1 MNAYRPLSVR
11 EIAVLQQQGCR
22 ADDWS
27 HIQVKDGFTPEAVEQ
42 VRFYGPVRLGV
53 FHRTL
58 EPEPG
63 IHRPS
68 GIRQA
73 ELHDVTV
80 GDDCLI
86 EQVGCLSRYD
96 IAPGAYI
103 SRVGTMSME
112 PSATCGLGTPVNV
125 LSEADAAFRVWLHRR
140 LGAQEFYLRSRLSSA
155 GCRALDAWVKAE
167 VEASIPSRGV
177 VGADACIVGV
187 SRLRNVYVGA
197 SAVID
202 GASCVEDCYL
212 DSCREAPVR
221 LGTDVICRRTVLQ
234 GGAEVLDG
242 AKVSECLVGQA
253 VHVGKG
259 FSAEASLFFA
269 NSYLDNGEAC
279 AVCAGP
285 FTVSHHKSTLLIGS
299 MSSFFNAGSG
309 TNMSNHMYKLGPL
322 HHGELERGCKTASG
336 AHLVW
341 GGRVGAFSMVMGKFD
356 CHADLSAFPFS
367 YLFHTDGRTVL
378 VPAINFF
385 TVGTCRDVHK
395 WPVRDKRPEGV
406 PPCDFISTCEALTPY
421 TVSRIREGRMRLE
434 QLLHAQEGNTP
445 EWYEPVR
452 GVFVKA
458 GALERGIG
466 LYRLMEQ
473 LYIARYLPEETS
485 AELCIPLRPD
495 EEWHDMLGLVVPG
508 SAFRAL
514 CDEASDGRGASLQEF
529 LDKLGCLCLA
539 YPVWVQT
546 HIRALYS
553 AEERE
558 EARVRRAANEERFYA
573 LLEADVSKEERLGG
587 TAFAPLAA
595 AFREQLHREKEEQLK
610 KAKERASSPKPGHD

>member
-86 EQVGCLSRYD
+86 
-96 IAPGAYI
+96 APGAYI

-140 LGAQEFYLRSRLSSA
+140 LGAQEFYLRSRLSSS

-202 GASCVEDCYL
+202 G
-212 DSCREAPVR
+212 VR
-221 LGTDVICRRTVLQ
+221 LIENQLISLLANKYDVKAFDSVGEIFDPERHEAVALGEPSETDEQIVLTEYQKGYTWGDAVLRT
-234 GGAEVLDG
+234 
-242 AKVSECLVGQA
+242 AKVV
-253 VHVGKG
+253 V
-259 FSAEASLFFA
+259 SAPS
-269 NSYLDNGEAC
+269 D
-279 AVCAGP
+279 
-285 FTVSHHKSTLLIGS
+285 
-299 MSSFFNAGSG
+299 
-309 TNMSNHMYKLGPL
+309 
-322 HHGELERGCKTASG
+322 KT
-336 AHLVW
+336 
-341 GGRVGAFSMVMGKFD
+341 
-356 CHADLSAFPFS
+356 
-367 YLFHTDGRTVL
+367 
-378 VPAINFF
+378 
-385 TVGTCRDVHK
+385 
-395 WPVRDKRPEGV
+395 
-406 PPCDFISTCEALTPY
+406 
-421 TVSRIREGRMRLE
+421 
-434 QLLHAQEGNTP
+434 
-445 EWYEPVR
+445 
-452 GVFVKA
+452 
-458 GALERGIG
+458 
-466 LYRLMEQ
+466 
-473 LYIARYLPEETS
+473 
-485 AELCIPLRPD
+485 
-495 EEWHDMLGLVVPG
+495 
-508 SAFRAL
+508 
-514 CDEASDGRGASLQEF
+514 
-529 LDKLGCLCLA
+529 
-539 YPVWVQT
+539 
-546 HIRALYS
+546 
-553 AEERE
+553 
-558 EARVRRAANEERFYA
+558 
-573 LLEADVSKEERLGG
+573 
-587 TAFAPLAA
+587 
-595 AFREQLHREKEEQLK
+595 EKTE
-610 KAKERASSPKPGHD
+610 